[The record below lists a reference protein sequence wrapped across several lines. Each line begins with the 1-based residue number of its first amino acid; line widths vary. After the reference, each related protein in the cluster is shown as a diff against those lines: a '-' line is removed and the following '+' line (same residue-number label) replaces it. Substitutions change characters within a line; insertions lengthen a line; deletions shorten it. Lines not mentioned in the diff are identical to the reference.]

1 MIWKKCLV
9 LTTILLKIINCLR
22 LKKKT
27 ITIRILQTLS
37 LLVSAEEQTSTLY
50 NQ

>member
-1 MIWKKCLV
+1 MFGVDNNSIENHQLP
-9 LTTILLKIINCLR
+9 KI
-22 LKKKT
+22 KEKT